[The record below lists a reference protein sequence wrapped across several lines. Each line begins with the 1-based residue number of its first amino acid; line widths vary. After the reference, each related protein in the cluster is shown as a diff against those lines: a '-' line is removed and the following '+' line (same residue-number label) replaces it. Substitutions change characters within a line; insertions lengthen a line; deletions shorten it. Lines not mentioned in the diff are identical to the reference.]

1 MRWRAAVGQGERF
14 GKARRDVLIGCVG
27 QVERGVRDA
36 GQANRPLMHGMLDK
50 LTPIGS
56 IGMLQYA
63 LRTDWQRNQGRPGT
77 LCRQGM
83 NPLPAERTVSCAPDS
98 CGTLLPDRTGCAA
111 AAGAASFLR

>member
-1 MRWRAAVGQGERF
+1 M
-14 GKARRDVLIGCVG
+14 GCVG

-50 LTPIGS
+50 LTPIGD

-63 LRTDWQRNQGRPGT
+63 LRADWQRNQGRLGA

-83 NPLPAERTVSCAPDS
+83 TPLLADHPVSCAPDN
-98 CGTLLPDRTGCAA
+98 CGTLLPDRTGGAV
-111 AAGAASFLR
+111 AAGVASSLR